1 MHPSSEAVHGW
12 DGVFGEFLY
21 FPLNFV
27 LNLKLL
33 KKKKNKKTRSSSAP
47 AGRTPRGGSC
57 VKSDAERGGG
67 YSPGGQLPEFTLSA
81 LVFSLWSLTPSALW
95 VSVSRSVEW
104 GR

>member
-1 MHPSSEAVHGW
+1 MGRGIWGIS
-12 DGVFGEFLY
+12 
-21 FPLNFV
+21 V
-27 LNLKLL
+27 LSPQFCFKPETSQ
-33 KKKKNKKTRSSSAP
+33 KKKKKTRSSSAP

-95 VSVSRSVEW
+95 VSVS
-104 GR
+104 

>member
-1 MHPSSEAVHGW
+1 MSGTGGIWGIS
-12 DGVFGEFLY
+12 
-21 FPLNFV
+21 V
-27 LNLKLL
+27 LSPQFCFKPKTSQ
-33 KKKKNKKTRSSSAP
+33 KKKKTKQNTRSPSAP